1 MNIFKVRITFRRILA
16 KMVALLIL
24 IEAGES
30 INAIQ
35 KRAGHASAKTTSD
48 IYGHV
53 TNKLEFNTAEHF
65 NHFDPKNIEKQSG
78 G

>member
-1 MNIFKVRITFRRILA
+1 MKNKHKLKNIRLHDLRHT
-16 KMVALLIL
+16 MVALLK
-24 IEAGES
+24 EAGES

-53 TNKLEFNTAEHF
+53 TNKLEFNTAEHLNRF
-65 NHFDPKNIEKQSG
+65 YPKNIEKQSG

>member
-16 KMVALLIL
+16 KMVALLI
-24 IEAGES
+24 EAGDS

-53 TNKLEFNTAEHF
+53 TSKLEFNTAEHF
-65 NHFDPKNIEKQSG
+65 NRFDPKNTEKQSG